1 MKNSPGPPLNI
12 PKIPDKFMLA
22 LYFDG
27 QPIIKEL
34 PRPEPGPGEVLVR
47 VHLAGI
53 CRTDLE
59 VLKGYHGFRGVM
71 GHEFVG
77 EVAGPQDSAWLGQRV
92 TGEITLGCGAC
103 DLCRRGLAGHCRQR
117 RVLGL
122 KGHDGAFA
130 SYLTLPEANLHAVPF
145 EVPDVLAVFTEPLAA
160 ALRVLEAVP
169 VSPAA
174 RVLVVGDGSLG
185 LQIAWVLALSGADV
199 HLAGHHPEHLAL
211 ARGVAAYLSEDLPAG
226 DYDLVVEASG
236 SPSGLDLALARVR
249 PRGTVVMKSTYAGR
263 YPLDPAALVVPE
275 VSLVGCRCGPFGGA
289 LRLLRDGRVNPQPLI
304 NRTFPLARG
313 LEALAWAQ
321 RPGVLKVLIDCREA
335 D

>member
-1 MKNSPGPPLNI
+1 
-12 PKIPDKFMLA
+12 MLA
-22 LYFDG
+22 LSFDE
-27 QPIIKEL
+27 QPAIKQV

-59 VLKGYHGFRGVM
+59 VLKGYHGFTGVM

-77 EVAGPQDSAWLGQRV
+77 QVAAPEDSPWLGQRV
-92 TGEITLGCGAC
+92 VGEINLGCGAC

-122 KGHDGAFA
+122 KDHDGAFA
-130 SYLTLPEANLHAVPF
+130 HYLTLPAANLHAVPP
-145 EVPDVLAVFTEPLAA
+145 EVPEVFAVFTEPLAA
-160 ALRVLEAVP
+160 ALRVLETVP
-169 VSPAA
+169 VSSAA
-174 RVLVVGDGSLG
+174 RILVVGDGPLG
-185 LQIAWVLALSGADV
+185 LQVSWVLALSGADV

-211 ARGVAAYLSEDLPAG
+211 ARPQGVATFLAADLPAG
-226 DYDLVVEASG
+226 DYDIVVEASG
-236 SPSGLDLALARVR
+236 SPSGLELGLTRVR

-263 YPLDPAALVVPE
+263 YPLDPAGLVVPE
-275 VSLVGCRCGPFGGA
+275 VSLVGCRCGPFAGA
-289 LRLLRDGRVNPQPLI
+289 LRLLRDGLVDPRPLI
-304 NRTFPLARG
+304 HRTFPLSQG

>member
-1 MKNSPGPPLNI
+1 MR
-12 PKIPDKFMLA
+12 A

-27 QPIIKEL
+27 QPAIKEL
-34 PRPEPGPGEVLVR
+34 PRPAPGPGEVLVR

-59 VLKGYHGFRGVM
+59 VLKGYHGFTGVM

-77 EVAGPQDSAWLGQRV
+77 EVAAPADSPWLGQRV
-92 TGEITLGCGAC
+92 VGEINTGCGVC

-122 KGHDGAFA
+122 KDQDGAFA
-130 SYLTLPEANLHAVPF
+130 HYLTLPAANLHAVPSL
-145 EVPDVLAVFTEPLAA
+145 VPDVLAVFTEPLAA
-160 ALRVLEAVP
+160 ALQVMTAAP
-169 VSPAA
+169 VTPEA

-211 ARGVAAYLSEDLPAG
+211 ARPRGVATFLAADLPAG
-226 DYDLVVEASG
+226 DYDIVVEASG
-236 SPSGLDLALARVR
+236 SPSGMDLALARVR

-263 YPLDPAALVVPE
+263 YPLDPAVLVVPE
-275 VSLVGCRCGPFGGA
+275 VSLVGCRCGPFPAA
-289 LRLLRDGRVNPQPLI
+289 LRLLRDGRVDPRPLI
-304 NRTFPLARG
+304 HRTFPLAKG
-313 LEALAWAQ
+313 IEALAWAQ
-321 RPGVLKVLIDCREA
+321 RPGVLKVLLDCREA

>member
-1 MKNSPGPPLNI
+1 M
-12 PKIPDKFMLA
+12 FA
-22 LYFDG
+22 LYFNG
-27 QPIIKEL
+27 KPAVKEL
-34 PRPEPGPGEVLVR
+34 ARPAPGEGEVLVR

-59 VLKGYHGFRGVM
+59 VLKGYHGFTGIM

-77 EVAGPQDSAWLGQRV
+77 EVAGPEDSPWLGQRV
-92 TGEITLGCGAC
+92 VGEITIGCGAC

-122 KGHDGAFA
+122 KDHDGAFA
-130 SYLTLPEANLHAVPF
+130 SYLRLPAANLHAVPP
-145 EVPDVLAVFTEPLAA
+145 EVPEVFAVFTEPLAA
-160 ALRVLEAVP
+160 ALRVLEAAP
-169 VSPAA
+169 VSPSA

-185 LQIAWVLALSGADV
+185 LQISWVLALSGAEV

-211 ARGVAAYLSEDLPAG
+211 ARPLGVATFLSAALPAG
-226 DYDLVVEASG
+226 DYDIVVEASG
-236 SPSGLDLALARVR
+236 SPSGLELALTRVR

-263 YPLDPAALVVPE
+263 YPLDPAVLVVPE
-275 VSLVGCRCGPFGGA
+275 VSLVGCRCGPFAGA
-289 LRLLRDGRVNPQPLI
+289 LRLLRDGRVDPRPLI
-304 NRTFPLARG
+304 HRIFPLARG

-321 RPGVLKVLIDCREA
+321 RPGVLKVLLDCREG

>member
-1 MKNSPGPPLNI
+1 
-12 PKIPDKFMLA
+12 MLA

-27 QPIIKEL
+27 QPTIKEL
-34 PRPEPGPGEVLVR
+34 PRPEPGPGEVLVS

-53 CRTDLE
+53 CGTDLQ
-59 VLKGYHGFRGVM
+59 VLKGYHGFTGVM

-77 EVAGPQDSAWLGQRV
+77 QVAAPPDSPWLGQRV
-92 TGEITLGCGAC
+92 VGEINLGCGAC

-122 KGHDGAFA
+122 KNHDGAFA
-130 SYLTLPEANLHAVPF
+130 HYLTLPAANLHAVPSQ
-145 EVPDVLAVFTEPLAA
+145 VPDVLAVFTEPLAA
-160 ALRVLEAVP
+160 ALRVLETVD
-169 VSPAA
+169 VSPGA

-185 LQIAWVLALSGADV
+185 LQISWVLALTGAEI

-211 ARGVAAYLSEDLPAG
+211 ARPRGVATFLSDDLLPG
-226 DYDLVVEASG
+226 NYDLVVEASG
-236 SPSGLDLALARVR
+236 SPTGLELALTRVR
-249 PRGTVVMKSTYAGR
+249 PRGTVVMKSTYVGR

-275 VSLVGCRCGPFGGA
+275 VNLVGCRCGPFADA
-289 LRLLRDGRVNPQPLI
+289 LRLLREGRVDPRPLI
-304 NRTFPLARG
+304 HRTFPLSRG

-321 RPGVLKVLIDCREA
+321 RPGVLKVLLDCREA

>member
-1 MKNSPGPPLNI
+1 MI
-12 PKIPDKFMLA
+12 A

-27 QPIIKEL
+27 QAQIKEV
-34 PRPEPGPGEVLVR
+34 PRPAPGPGEVLVR

-59 VLKGYHGFRGVM
+59 VLKGYHGFTGVM

-77 EVAGPQDSAWLGQRV
+77 QVAGPADSPWLGQRV
-92 TGEITLGCGAC
+92 VGEINLGCGAC

-122 KGHDGAFA
+122 KDRDGALA
-130 SYLTLPEANLHAVPF
+130 QYLILPAANLHAVPP
-145 EVPDVLAVFTEPLAA
+145 EVPDVFAVFTEPLAA
-160 ALRVLEAVP
+160 ALRVLETVP

-185 LQIAWVLALSGADV
+185 LQISWVLALSGAET

-211 ARGVAAYLSEDLPAG
+211 ARPRGVETFLSDDLPPG

-236 SPSGLDLALARVR
+236 SPTGLDLALARVR
-249 PRGTVVMKSTYAGR
+249 PRGTVVMKSTYVGR

-275 VSLVGCRCGPFGGA
+275 VSLVGCRCGPFAGA
-289 LRLLRDGRVNPQPLI
+289 LRLLRDGRVDPRPLI
-304 NRTFPLARG
+304 HRTFPLARG

-321 RPGVLKVLIDCREA
+321 RPGVLKVLIDCREV

>member
-1 MKNSPGPPLNI
+1 
-12 PKIPDKFMLA
+12 MLA

-27 QPIIKEL
+27 TPAIKEV

-59 VLKGYHGFRGVM
+59 VLKGYHGFTGVM

-77 EVAGPQDSAWLGQRV
+77 EVAAPEDSPWLGQRV
-92 TGEITLGCGAC
+92 VGEINLGCGAC

-122 KGHDGAFA
+122 KDCDGAFA
-130 SYLTLPEANLHAVPF
+130 QYLTLPAANLHAVPSL
-145 EVPDVLAVFTEPLAA
+145 VPDVLAVFTEPLAA

-174 RVLVVGDGSLG
+174 RVLVVGDGPLG
-185 LQIAWVLALSGADV
+185 LQVSWVLALSGADV

-211 ARGVAAYLSEDLPAG
+211 ARPRGVETFLAADLPPG
-226 DYDLVVEASG
+226 DYDIVVEASG
-236 SPSGLDLALARVR
+236 SPTGLELGLTRVR
-249 PRGTVVMKSTYAGR
+249 PRGTVVMKSTYVGR
-263 YPLDPAALVVPE
+263 YPLDPAVLVVPE
-275 VSLVGCRCGPFGGA
+275 VSLVGCRCGPFAGA
-289 LRLLRDGRVNPQPLI
+289 LRLLRDGLVDPRPLI
-304 NRTFPLARG
+304 HRTFPLSQG

-321 RPGVLKVLIDCREA
+321 RPGVLKVLLDC

>member
-1 MKNSPGPPLNI
+1 
-12 PKIPDKFMLA
+12 MLA

-27 QPIIKEL
+27 QSQLKAV
-34 PRPEPGPGEVLVR
+34 PRPAPGEGEVLVR

-59 VLKGYHGFRGVM
+59 VLKGYHGFTGIM

-77 EVAGPQDSAWLGQRV
+77 EVAGPEASPWLGRRV
-92 TGEITLGCGAC
+92 VGEITIGCGAC

-122 KGHDGAFA
+122 KDHDGAFA
-130 SYLTLPEANLHAVPF
+130 PYLTLPVANLHAVPP
-145 EVPDVLAVFTEPLAA
+145 EVPEVFAVFTEPLAA
-160 ALRVLEAVP
+160 ALRVLETAP
-169 VSPAA
+169 VSPGA

-185 LQIAWVLALSGADV
+185 LQISWVLALSGADV

-211 ARGVAAYLSEDLPAG
+211 ARPRGVATFLSTDLPAG
-226 DYDLVVEASG
+226 DYDIVVEASG
-236 SPSGLDLALARVR
+236 SPTGLELALTRVR
-249 PRGTVVMKSTYAGR
+249 PRGTVIMKSTYVGR
-263 YPLDPAALVVPE
+263 YPLDPAVLVVPE
-275 VSLVGCRCGPFGGA
+275 VSLVGCRCGPFAGA
-289 LRLLRDGRVNPQPLI
+289 LRLLRGGRVDPRPLI
-304 NRTFPLARG
+304 DRTFPLSRG

-321 RPGVLKVLIDCREA
+321 RPGVLKVLIDCREG

>member
-1 MKNSPGPPLNI
+1 
-12 PKIPDKFMLA
+12 MLA

-27 QPIIKEL
+27 QPQIKEV
-34 PRPEPGPGEVLVR
+34 PRPEPGPGEVLVS

-59 VLKGYHGFRGVM
+59 VLKGYHGFTGIM

-77 EVAGPQDSAWLGQRV
+77 QVAGPEDSPWLGQRV
-92 TGEITLGCGAC
+92 VGEINLGCGAC

-122 KGHDGAFA
+122 KDHDGAFA
-130 SYLTLPEANLHAVPF
+130 PYLTLPAANLHAVPP
-145 EVPDVLAVFTEPLAA
+145 EVPDVFAVFTEPLAA
-160 ALRVLEAVP
+160 ALRVLETVP

-185 LQIAWVLALSGADV
+185 LQISWVLALSGAEI

-211 ARGVAAYLSEDLPAG
+211 ARPRGVETFLSDDLPPG

-236 SPSGLDLALARVR
+236 SPTRSGPGPGPGPAPGHGGHEEHVCGPVSPGPGGPGG
-249 PRGTVVMKSTYAGR
+249 PRGQPGGV
-263 YPLDPAALVVPE
+263 PLRALCRRPASPP
-275 VSLVGCRCGPFGGA
+275 G
-289 LRLLRDGRVNPQPLI
+289 
-304 NRTFPLARG
+304 
-313 LEALAWAQ
+313 
-321 RPGVLKVLIDCREA
+321 RPG
-335 D
+335 